1 MISIKNRITGLS
13 IRIKLILLGVGSV
26 LLTSMVMVIVG
37 VWQGDVFSD
46 RACVEANKLIN
57 TDLDHMTQSI
67 YNLVKAQD
75 DSIQQKVSYDLNV
88 ARYVLTHLGEIHL
101 SDETVAWDAINQYNK
116 KAVKISLPKMMIGN
130 QWLGQNQAFD
140 KKTPVV
146 DMIKELVGGTATI
159 FQRMDTSGDM
169 LRVATNVKKED
180 GGRAS
185 GTFIP
190 GVNPDGTPN
199 PVISTI
205 MEGRTYHGIAY
216 VVNAW
221 YVTAY
226 EPFRDAEGQVIGM
239 LYVGVKQ
246 ENIESLRQ
254 AIINIRIGKTGY
266 AAILG
271 GRGEHRGKYII
282 SKDGARDGEDIW
294 GTVDDNNRFFVRSA
308 ISKALALKPG
318 ELATERS
325 PWQNPGEPAPRW
337 KVARLAYYEPWD
349 WVIVASIYED
359 ELQTFLVPLTL
370 GYRNMIWIFVA
381 CALVIAVL
389 GGLVTWLFARNM
401 TRRLAIVSQAA
412 NQLTDEDLPKL
423 IKTIHAVEN
432 GDFDVSFNFSAKPV
446 VVSSKDELG
455 NMAEAFTSMNN
466 TLVTVGNSFNQM
478 ISHLRDLTTNL
489 EKRVDE
495 RTSMLQESEQTLA
508 SIIDF
513 LPDPTIIIDKD
524 GKVLYWN
531 QAIEVLTG
539 VQSKNMLNKGNYE
552 HAIPFY
558 GERRPVLVDLVM
570 SPHDDIELKYKDIQ
584 RDGRKL
590 VGETYVP
597 NLAGGERYLFA
608 SAATIYNSENE
619 IIGAIETIRDITD
632 RKNKEKQIAH
642 INQVVQTV
650 NTTLD
655 FDKVAD
661 AVMGALK
668 SFLDFDLMAIFLI
681 DDSGEQLDI
690 YRIFGDVISDEKL
703 AVLHS
708 MIISLDDEV
717 SINAHIILNNKP
729 VYLTGL
735 DSDFEMRPMDRKIW
749 EMIPCAS
756 ALLLPLEVQNQ
767 VIGSINFYRMEE
779 DLRLTDE
786 DIEKIQN
793 YVSHLAT
800 AINNARLFQE
810 LDEAKKIAEEATQA
824 KSAFLANMSH
834 EIRTPMNAVLGM
846 AHLALKTDLN
856 PKQRDY
862 LLKIQTA
869 ANALLGIINDILDF
883 SKIEAGKLEIETI
896 DFQLDE
902 VLDKV
907 STVVGQ
913 KVAEKGLE
921 FLFSTGDTPNDLTG
935 DPLRVGQV
943 LINMVNNAVKFTEKG
958 EIVVSLIIE
967 DRTKGKIKLRFSV
980 RDTGIGMSSA
990 QLEKLFQPFTQAD
1003 GSTTRKYGGTGLG
1016 LSICKRLAEEMGGQ
1030 VWAESTEGTGSVFN
1044 FTAWFGCR
1052 PETLPRPAKTIPE
1065 LRDKRV
1071 LVVDDNAQAREIL
1084 VDVVESF
1091 SMKATAVDSGEAAVA
1106 ELRRMIAENPYH
1118 VVLMDYR
1125 MPEMDGI
1132 SATEKIKKDS
1142 DFKDVK
1148 VVIVTAFGR
1157 EEIQKAAEKA
1167 GVDGFLMKPVNR
1179 SLLFDTFIA
1188 MTDISDDTFKSE
1200 ENFETRK
1207 TDAEQCIGG
1216 AAILLVEDNAINR
1229 QVATELLEI
1238 AGVRVTV
1245 AENGVEALDHIFQGE
1260 GLKTFDAV
1268 LMDLQMPEM
1277 DGYEATRRIRADNRF
1292 DDLPIIGLTA
1302 DAMVE
1307 QRRKCLDIG
1316 MNDHVAKPIDPEILF
1331 RTISRWMK
1339 PGKNKAI
1346 QVLKSEAPDTV
1357 HCFPDIPG
1365 IDFPAGLRRVA
1376 GNRILY
1382 RDLMSRFVEGYAG
1395 FADEIAKAVNQ
1406 KDSESASRMA
1416 HTIKGVAGNIG
1427 AMDMSHVAM
1436 ELENCIND
1444 GDYGKVEA
1452 AIHLFQKILKKD
1464 IESFARVISGME
1476 APECTGEASE
1486 SLSIEEISPLV
1497 QKLYSL
1503 LADDDGDAVDY
1514 FFEVESKMH
1523 GVFDEISMNALKQTI
1538 GNFEFD
1544 KAAELIKNSAK
1555 NVLIDLDDLTGS

>member
-13 IRIKLILLGVGSV
+13 IRTKLILLGVGSA
-26 LLTSMVMVIVG
+26 LLAAMVMVIVG
-37 VWQGDVFSD
+37 AWQGDVFSD
-46 RACVEANKLIN
+46 QACVEANKLIN
-57 TDLDHMTQSI
+57 ADLDNITRSI
-67 YNLVKAQD
+67 YSLIKAQD
-75 DSIQQKVSYDLNV
+75 ESVQQKVSHDLNV
-88 ARYVLTHLGEIHL
+88 ARYMMNHQGTIHQ
-101 SDETVAWDAINQYNK
+101 SEETISWEAINQYNK
-116 KAVKISLPKMMIGN
+116 EAVKISLPKMMTGN
-130 QWLGQNQAFD
+130 QWLEQNQAFD

-146 DMIKELVGGTATI
+146 DMVRELVGATVTI
-159 FQRMDTSGDM
+159 FQRMNAAGDM
-169 LRVATNVKKED
+169 LRVATNLKNSD
-180 GGRAS
+180 GSRAI

-205 MEGRTYHGIAY
+205 MDGRTYRGIFC
-216 VVNAW
+216 VLNSW

-226 EPFRDAEGQVIGM
+226 EPIRDANGQIFGV
-239 LYVGVKQ
+239 LSVGVKL

-266 AAILG
+266 AAIIG
-271 GRGEHRGKYII
+271 GQGEHQGKYII
-282 SKDGARDGEDIW
+282 SKDGARDGENIW
-294 GTVDDNNRFFVRSA
+294 DTVDDNGRFFVRSA
-308 ISKALALKPG
+308 VSKALALKPG
-318 ELATERS
+318 EFATERS
-325 PWQNPGEPAPRW
+325 PWQNPGESAPRW

-359 ELQTFLVPLTL
+359 ELQSFLGPLTK

-381 CALVIAVL
+381 GALGIAVL

-401 TRRLAIVSQAA
+401 TRRLDIVSRAA
-412 NQLTDEDLPKL
+412 NQLTDEDLPQL

-432 GDFDVSFNFSAKPV
+432 GDFDVSFNFSARPV
-446 VVSSKDELG
+446 VVSSRDELG
-455 NMAEAFTSMNN
+455 NMAEAFTSMNS
-466 TLVTVGNSFNQM
+466 TLVTVGNAFNQM
-478 ISHLRDLTTNL
+478 ISRLRDLTANL

-495 RTSMLQESEQTLA
+495 RTHMLRESEQTLA
-508 SIIDF
+508 GIIDF

-524 GKVLYWN
+524 GKVIYWN
-531 QAIEVLTG
+531 QAIEILTG
-539 VQSKNMLNKGNYE
+539 VQAKNMLNKGNYE

-597 NLAGGERYLFA
+597 NLVGGERYLFA
-608 SAATIYNSENE
+608 SAAAIYNSEKE

-655 FDKVAD
+655 FDEVAG
-661 AVMGALK
+661 AVMDALK
-668 SFLDFDLMAIFLI
+668 SFLDFDLMAILLI
-681 DDSGEQLDI
+681 DDSEEHLDI

-703 AVLHS
+703 AALHS
-708 MIISLDDEV
+708 MTISLDEEV
-717 SINAHIILNNKP
+717 SINAHVILNNKP
-729 VYLTGL
+729 IYLTGL
-735 DSDFEMRPMDRKIW
+735 NSNFEMRPMDRQVW
-749 EMIPCAS
+749 EMIPCTS

-767 VIGSINFYRMEE
+767 VIGSINLYRMEE

-810 LDEAKKIAEEATQA
+810 LEGAKKIAEEATQA

-846 AHLALKTDLN
+846 AHLALKTDLS

-862 LLKIQTA
+862 LTKIQTA

-921 FLFSTGDTPNDLTG
+921 FLFSTGDTPNHLTG
-935 DPLRVGQV
+935 DPLRLGQV

-958 EIVVSLIIE
+958 EIVVSSTIE
-967 DRTKGKIKLRFSV
+967 DRTKSKVKLRFSV

-1030 VWAESTEGTGSVFN
+1030 VWAESTIGIGSVFN
-1044 FTAWFGCR
+1044 FTAWLGCR

-1091 SMKATAVDSGEAAVA
+1091 SMKAKAVDTGKSAIT
-1106 ELRRMIAENPYH
+1106 ELRRAIAENPYH
-1118 VVLMDYR
+1118 IVLMDYR

-1132 SATEKIKKDS
+1132 SATEKIKKDP
-1142 DFKDVK
+1142 DFKDIK

-1179 SLLFDTFIA
+1179 SLLFDMFIA
-1188 MTDISDDTFKSE
+1188 MSDISDDAFKSA
-1200 ENFETRK
+1200 ENFKTRK
-1207 TDAEQCIGG
+1207 TDAEQGVGG

-1229 QVATELLEI
+1229 QVATELLES
-1238 AGVRVTV
+1238 AGIKVTV
-1245 AENGVEALDHIFQGE
+1245 AENGVEALDHIFQGN

-1277 DGYEATRRIRADNRF
+1277 DGYEATRRIRADSRF
-1292 DDLPIIGLTA
+1292 NDLPIIGLTA
-1302 DAMVE
+1302 HAMVE
-1307 QRRKCLDIG
+1307 QRRQCLDIG

-1331 RTISRWMK
+1331 QTIYRWIK
-1339 PGKNKAI
+1339 PEKKKAI
-1346 QVLKSEAPDTV
+1346 PVLQKEAPDTD
-1357 HCFPDIPG
+1357 HCFPDISG

-1376 GNRILY
+1376 GNRTLY
-1382 RDLMSRFVEGYAG
+1382 RDLMSRFVKGYAG
-1395 FADEIAKAVNQ
+1395 FADKIAEAVNR
-1406 KDSESASRMA
+1406 KDPETASRLA
-1416 HTIKGVAGNIG
+1416 HSIKGVAGNIG
-1427 AMDMSHVAM
+1427 AMDLSNAAM
-1436 ELENCIND
+1436 TLENCIND
-1444 GDYGKVEA
+1444 GDYRKVET
-1452 AIHLFQKILKKD
+1452 AIHLLQKILKKN
-1464 IESFARVISGME
+1464 IESFAGVISGME
-1476 APECTGEASE
+1476 DPECAGEASD

-1514 FFEVESKMH
+1514 FFEVESKMY
-1523 GVFDEISMNALKQTI
+1523 GVFDEISTTALKQAI

-1544 KAAELIKNSAK
+1544 KAAELLRNSAK
-1555 NVLIDLDDLTGS
+1555 NILIDLDDLTGA